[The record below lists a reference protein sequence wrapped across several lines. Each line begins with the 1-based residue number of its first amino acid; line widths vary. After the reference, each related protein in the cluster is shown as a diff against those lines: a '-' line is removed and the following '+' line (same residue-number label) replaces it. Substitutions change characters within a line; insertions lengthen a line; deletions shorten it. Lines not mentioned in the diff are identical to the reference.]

1 VRSCQIELGVKKAV
15 VLLTDPGGQA
25 QSSLLGC
32 YYFYQQ

>member
-1 VRSCQIELGVKKAV
+1 VKKSV